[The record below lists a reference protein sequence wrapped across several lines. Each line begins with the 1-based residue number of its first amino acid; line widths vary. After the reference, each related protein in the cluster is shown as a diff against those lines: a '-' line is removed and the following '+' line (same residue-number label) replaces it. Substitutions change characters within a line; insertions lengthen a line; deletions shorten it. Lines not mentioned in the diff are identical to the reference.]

1 MVYDSKTGNIPAQT
15 AYTLQCRPTQGMFLT
30 VRQKLAARITMNHYR
45 IALALTSW
53 LVLLV
58 AGFFLYLVGLARFP
72 KVAVELSS
80 FTVVVL
86 LGLWLQSYILRY
98 CGGVLFLVLGS
109 WFIWT
114 TYSELGQRSALLV
127 DSYFFILGALYFFDG
142 AILLFS
148 KPFAVKFERLRTA
161 QLKHKARLRKIFV
174 IAVGVAILIAT
185 SQDVVHLINL
195 WNES

>member
-1 MVYDSKTGNIPAQT
+1 
-15 AYTLQCRPTQGMFLT
+15 
-30 VRQKLAARITMNHYR
+30 MNHYR
-45 IALALTSW
+45 IALALASW

-58 AGFFLYLVGLARFP
+58 AGFFLHLIGLARFP

-80 FTVVVL
+80 LTLVVL

-98 CGGVLFLVLGS
+98 CGGVLFLVSGS

-127 DSYFFILGALYFFDG
+127 DFYFFILGALYFFDG

-148 KPFAVKFERLRTA
+148 KPFAVEFERLRTA
-161 QLKHKARLRKIFV
+161 QSKHKARLRKVFV
-174 IAVGVAILIAT
+174 IAVGVAILFVLYN
-185 SQDVVHLINL
+185 DVLHLVHL
-195 WNES
+195 WAES

>member
-1 MVYDSKTGNIPAQT
+1 
-15 AYTLQCRPTQGMFLT
+15 
-30 VRQKLAARITMNHYR
+30 MNHYR
-45 IALALTSW
+45 IALVLTSA

-58 AGFFLYLVGLARFP
+58 GGFFLHLVGLARFP

-86 LGLWLQSYILRY
+86 LGLWLQSYIFRY

-114 TYSELGQRSALLV
+114 TYSELGQRSVLLV
-127 DSYFFILGALYFFDG
+127 DSYFFILGTLYFFDG

-148 KPFAVKFERLRTA
+148 KPLAVEFERLRTA
-161 QLKHKARLRKIFV
+161 QSKHKVRLRTVFV

-185 SQDVVHLINL
+185 AQDVVYLVDL
-195 WNES
+195 WNRS